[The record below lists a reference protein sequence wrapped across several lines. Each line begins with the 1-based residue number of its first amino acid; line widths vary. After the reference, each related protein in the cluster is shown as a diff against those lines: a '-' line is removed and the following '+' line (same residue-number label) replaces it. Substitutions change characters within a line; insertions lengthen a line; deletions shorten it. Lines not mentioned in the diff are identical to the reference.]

1 MHARTS
7 QSHPL
12 QIDTLGPVG
21 RGRLGLTFCPG
32 KFDPHAQTGAWSRD
46 LDTDLRTLCDWG
58 ASTVVTLMETY
69 ELELLRVPD
78 LGERVSRAGLRWWH
92 LPIVDGGVPN
102 RHFEHAWNRA
112 GEDLRRRL
120 MAGEGIVIHC
130 RGGLGRTGIVA
141 ARLLVEFGE
150 EPESALF
157 RVRRCRTGTVENWLQ
172 EEYVRGLE
180 PLQDGDALTAYTS
193 SFRR

>member
-32 KFDPHAQTGAWSRD
+32 KRDPHAQTGAWDRD
-46 LDTDLRTLCDWG
+46 LDTDLRILRDWG
-58 ASTVVTLMETY
+58 ASTVVTLMEMH
-69 ELELLRVPD
+69 ELQLLRVPD
-78 LGERVSRAGLRWWH
+78 LGERVSRTGLCWWH
-92 LPIVDGGVPN
+92 LPIVDGGVPDV
-102 RHFEHAWNRA
+102 RFEHAWNRA
-112 GEDLRRRL
+112 GEDLRWRL
-120 MAGEGIVIHC
+120 AAGEAIIVHC

-150 EPESALF
+150 APENALF
-157 RVRRCRTGTVENWLQ
+157 RVRRARMGTVENLLQ
-172 EEYVRGLE
+172 EQYVRDLVEVQGV
-180 PLQDGDALTAYTS
+180 A
-193 SFRR
+193 

>member
-1 MHARTS
+1 
-7 QSHPL
+7 
-12 QIDTLGPVG
+12 
-21 RGRLGLTFCPG
+21 
-32 KFDPHAQTGAWSRD
+32 
-46 LDTDLRTLCDWG
+46 
-58 ASTVVTLMETY
+58 METD

-78 LGERVSRAGLRWWH
+78 LGERVSRTGLRWWH

-120 MAGEGIVIHC
+120 MAREGIVIHC

-157 RVRRCRTGTVENWLQ
+157 RVRRCRTGTVENGLQ
-172 EEYVRGLE
+172 EEYVRDLVEVQGI
-180 PLQDGDALTAYTS
+180 
-193 SFRR
+193 F

>member
-1 MHARTS
+1 MGNRGATAMDARTT

-32 KFDPHAQTGAWSRD
+32 KVDPHAQTGAWDRD
-46 LDTDLRTLCDWG
+46 LDTDLRTLRGWG
-58 ASTVVTLMETY
+58 ASTVVTLMETH

-78 LGERVSRAGLRWWH
+78 LGERVSRTGLRWWH
-92 LPIVDGGVPN
+92 LPIVDGGIPN

-120 MAGEGIVIHC
+120 LAGEGIVIHC

-141 ARLLVEFGE
+141 PRLLVEFGE
-150 EPESALF
+150 SPESALF
-157 RVRRCRTGTVENWLQ
+157 RVRRARTGTVENWLQ
-172 EEYVRGLE
+172 EEYVRDLAEVQGI
-180 PLQDGDALTAYTS
+180 
-193 SFRR
+193 F